1 MALVGEAI
9 GAGAR
14 QDRACAAICLSHRT
28 LQRWQRDQSRGDQRP
43 VRLQASKNKLNPLE
57 RERLLAVANSAEF
70 GHLPPARSFLVLRI
84 AGDTSLLNRPFTA
97 SCAPKT
103 RVSTAVPNGP
113 HKSATSRV
121 RSVPRHPISC
131 SVGTSR
137 ISPHRSRGA
146 LFTWFCSWI
155 SLAERSSAGRSMR
168 PKAVRCHAKG
178 SVHLFTGTTR
188 SIVTA
193 LSASSSRP
201 SAMRVRMPPY
211 CLSASKFM
219 SPPKQSIRS
228 VGAAPRETGS
238 PSSSSI

>member
-1 MALVGEAI
+1 MIKEKRPQDWSAAEPLTALQESQVLSGEPLNAWCRERGEIMALVGEAI

-113 HKSATSRV
+113 HKSVTSRV
-121 RSVPRHPISC
+121 RSAPRPQISC
-131 SVGTSR
+131 SVGTLR
-137 ISPHRSRGA
+137 I
-146 LFTWFCSWI
+146 
-155 SLAERSSAGRSMR
+155 
-168 PKAVRCHAKG
+168 
-178 SVHLFTGTTR
+178 
-188 SIVTA
+188 
-193 LSASSSRP
+193 
-201 SAMRVRMPPY
+201 
-211 CLSASKFM
+211 
-219 SPPKQSIRS
+219 
-228 VGAAPRETGS
+228 
-238 PSSSSI
+238 